1 MLLGPLWFS
10 DFILWEHL
18 NSRVLYNPKPG
29 TTDERK
35 DAIGLEMRIIFREM
49 SRNEIDNYKQ
59 KIDVII
65 R

>member
-18 NSRVLYNPKPG
+18 NSRVYNPKPG
-29 TTDERK
+29 ITDEQK
-35 DAIGLEMRIIFREM
+35 GAIGLEIRNNSREM
-49 SRNEIDNYKQ
+49 CRNEIDNYKQ
-59 KIDVII
+59 MIDVII